1 MSEEQPSLQIDTDWK
16 RQAQEEKK
24 RLAEQQR
31 EREQQQQQRAQP
43 AGPGA
48 GAAMPTGVPAAGDL
62 TGVTPGSAAGVSP
75 GAVATGAAGATATGR
90 PADGRGRRELPPAS
104 FATLVQSLMTQA
116 MLYLG
121 EVPTSSGPVLNL
133 DMAKHQMD
141 LLTLLED
148 KTRNNLTEEEQRLL
162 DTVLYQLRMRFVDVA
177 SQML

>member
-31 EREQQQQQRAQP
+31 EREQQQQQRAQQ
-43 AGPGA
+43 AGGGGTAAGLA
-48 GAAMPTGVPAAGDL
+48 GAAPTGDL
-62 TGVTPGSAAGVSP
+62 TGVAAGP
-75 GAVATGAAGATATGR
+75 TAAPAAGATGAAAAPGR
-90 PADGRGRRELPPAS
+90 AADARGRRELPPAS

-121 EVPTSSGPVLNL
+121 EVPTASGPVLNL
-133 DMAKHQMD
+133 DMAKHQID

>member
-31 EREQQQQQRAQP
+31 EREQQQQQRAQQ
-43 AGPGA
+43 AGGA
-48 GAAMPTGVPAAGDL
+48 GAAGLAGAVPTGDL
-62 TGVTPGSAAGVSP
+62 TGVAAGSVAAGSAAAPAAG
-75 GAVATGAAGATATGR
+75 ATGAATIPGR
-90 PADGRGRRELPPAS
+90 AADARGRRELPPAS

-121 EVPTSSGPVLNL
+121 EVPTASGPVLNL
-133 DMAKHQMD
+133 DMAKHQID

>member
-31 EREQQQQQRAQP
+31 EREQQQQQRAQQ
-43 AGPGA
+43 AGGGGGAAGLA
-48 GAAMPTGVPAAGDL
+48 GAAPTGDL
-62 TGVTPGSAAGVSP
+62 TGVAAGP
-75 GAVATGAAGATATGR
+75 TAAPAAGATGAAAAPGR
-90 PADGRGRRELPPAS
+90 AADARGRRELPPAS

-121 EVPTSSGPVLNL
+121 EVPTASGPVLNL
-133 DMAKHQMD
+133 DMAKHQID

>member
-31 EREQQQQQRAQP
+31 EREQQRAQ
-43 AGPGA
+43 AANA
-48 GAAMPTGVPAAGDL
+48 GAAAPVGAPVVGDL
-62 TGVTPGSAAGVSP
+62 TGVAPGSVAA
-75 GAVATGAAGATATGR
+75 AATGAAATGAAPAPGR

-116 MLYLG
+116 LLYLG
-121 EVPTSSGPVLNL
+121 EVPTASGPVLNL

>member
-31 EREQQQQQRAQP
+31 EREQQQQQRAQQ
-43 AGPGA
+43 AGGGAAAAGLA
-48 GAAMPTGVPAAGDL
+48 GAAPTGDL
-62 TGVTPGSAAGVSP
+62 TGVAAGP
-75 GAVATGAAGATATGR
+75 TAAPAAGATGAAAAPGR
-90 PADGRGRRELPPAS
+90 AADGRGRRELPPAS

-121 EVPTSSGPVLNL
+121 EVPTASGPVLNL
-133 DMAKHQMD
+133 DMAKHQID

>member
-31 EREQQQQQRAQP
+31 EREQQQQQSAQQ
-43 AGPGA
+43 AGA
-48 GAAMPTGVPAAGDL
+48 GAEGLAGGVPTGDL
-62 TGVTPGSAAGVSP
+62 TGVAAGSAAAPAG
-75 GAVATGAAGATATGR
+75 GATGVAMAPGRAADA
-90 PADGRGRRELPPAS
+90 RGRRELPPAS

-121 EVPTSSGPVLNL
+121 EVPTASGPMLNL
-133 DMAKHQMD
+133 DMARHQID

>member
-31 EREQQQQQRAQP
+31 EREQQQQQRAQSAAAAAAAP
-43 AGPGA
+43 AGIPPVGDLSGIAPG
-48 GAAMPTGVPAAGDL
+48 PAA
-62 TGVTPGSAAGVSP
+62 TATT
-75 GAVATGAAGATATGR
+75 GAVATPAGTGSTR
-90 PADGRGRRELPPAS
+90 ADARGRRELPPAS

-133 DMAKHQMD
+133 DMAKHQID
-141 LLTLLED
+141 LLTLLEE

>member
-31 EREQQQQQRAQP
+31 EREQQRAQP
-43 AGPGA
+43 AGGAAGA
-48 GAAMPTGVPAAGDL
+48 GAAALAGAPAVGDL
-62 TGVTPGSAAGVSP
+62 TGVAAGP
-75 GAVATGAAGATATGR
+75 AAAVAAGATGTAPGPTAGR
-90 PADGRGRRELPPAS
+90 AADGRGRRELPPAS
-104 FATLVQSLMTQA
+104 FATVVQSLMTQA

-121 EVPTSSGPVLNL
+121 EVPTASGPVLNL
-133 DMAKHQMD
+133 DMAKHQID

>member
-31 EREQQQQQRAQP
+31 EREEQQRRAQQP
-43 AGPGA
+43 DPGA
-48 GAAMPTGVPAAGDL
+48 GAGLGGIPPVGDL
-62 TGVTPGSAAGVSP
+62 TGAATAP
-75 GAVATGAAGATATGR
+75 AGAATTVAGTSGAATPASGR
-90 PADGRGRRELPPAS
+90 AGEGRARRELPPAS

-121 EVPTSSGPVLNL
+121 EVPTASGPVLNL
-133 DMAKHQMD
+133 DMARHQID